1 VWLDREN
8 LMLRVAMALSCGS
21 RLRDGGPHLR
31 GGAPRQRRG
40 CVFGRVSCVAL
51 LSALASC
58 SSTDPNF
65 SFSNLIPKT
74 GAGAVARLSPRNGST
89 VTGTVTFVQRGDKV
103 GVAAIVQNLDSGPHS
118 MYIHEVGNCK
128 SPNAASAGRVWS
140 LLGAAPGRPRIGN
153 MPEITANSEGTA
165 NLSTQLRG
173 VTVGDG
179 SPLDIIGHSAVVH
192 SGLDPDPRPEF
203 GVRNGWLACG
213 VIERQE

>member
-1 VWLDREN
+1 VWLDREE
-8 LMLRVAMALSCGS
+8 LMRRVAIALIY
-21 RLRDGGPHLR
+21 GPHLR
-31 GGAPRQRRG
+31 GGAPRQRCG
-40 CVFGRVSCVAL
+40 SVFGRVSCVAL

-65 SFSNLIPKT
+65 FSNLIPKT
-74 GAGAVARLSPRNGST
+74 GAGAVARLSPRNGSA

-118 MYIHEVGNCK
+118 MYIHEVGNCR
-128 SPNAASAGRVWS
+128 SPNAASAGRVWA
-140 LLGAAPGRPRIGN
+140 LVGAAPGRPRIGN
-153 MPEITANSEGTA
+153 MPELMANGEGTA
-165 NLSTQLRG
+165 NLITELRG

-179 SPLDIIGHSAVVH
+179 SPLDIIGHSVVVH